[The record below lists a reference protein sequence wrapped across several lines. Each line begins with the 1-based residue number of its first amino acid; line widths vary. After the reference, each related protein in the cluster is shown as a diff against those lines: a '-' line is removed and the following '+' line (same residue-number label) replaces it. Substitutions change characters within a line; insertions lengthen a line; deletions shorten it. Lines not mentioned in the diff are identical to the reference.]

1 MPQFKRLL
9 RERIEAPD
17 EAVPVVTPA
26 VTLHP
31 IVHAQKMRMARMSDL
46 PQPSELPRGND
57 SFCRSLSSFL

>member
-31 IVHAQKMRMARMSDL
+31 IVHAQKMRMRDLLHVKLARAAS
-46 PQPSELPRGND
+46 N
-57 SFCRSLSSFL
+57 SL